1 MIISSM
7 SLFGF
12 DLFGMMPALGQV
24 RNDADQAALV
34 GEDGKEEG
42 RDGARREVDA
52 VRDQPYEESFYWLPY
67 PIY

>member
-12 DLFGMMPALGQV
+12 DLFGMMPASGQV

-34 GEDGKEEG
+34 GEDGKVES
-42 RDGARREVDA
+42 RDGAGREVDA
-52 VRDQPYEESFYWLPY
+52 VRDQPNEESFYWLPY

>member
-12 DLFGMMPALGQV
+12 DLFGMMPAPAGGKD
-24 RNDADQAALV
+24 DASPAALE
-34 GEDGKEEG
+34 GDNGKQEG
-42 RDGARREVDA
+42 RDGRGRDVGE
-52 VRDQPYEESFYWLPY
+52 VRDQQYEESFYWLPY